1 MNEMKITRR
10 SLLDFEKLIVYQKA
24 MIFRR
29 RITPLT
35 SNPPRKAADLV
46 DHLDRAADSILL
58 NIGEGSGCIP
68 KSKDRFRFNRIALKS
83 AEYSRSLRYKG
94 LSVRNTLDLMVATFC
109 IENNYPLLYTGRSFV
124 HFENHFGLVNAL
136 DVELQRK
143 VS

>member
-1 MNEMKITRR
+1 
-10 SLLDFEKLIVYQKA
+10 

-68 KSKDRFRFNRIALKS
+68 QSKDRFRFNRIALKS
-83 AEYSRSLRYKG
+83 AREALSALNTLHAKGQISAFLYHSLR
-94 LSVRNTLDLMVATFC
+94 
-109 IENNYPLLYTGRSFV
+109 PLAQEIIRMLKAMA
-124 HFENHFGLVNAL
+124 EP
-136 DVELQRK
+136 
-143 VS
+143 